1 MTTIGVDF
9 NIKTFSV
16 EDKIVKLQI
25 WDTAGQEK
33 FAPVGS
39 LYYRGANA
47 VVVTYDITNRK
58 TFDSVEKWREKFE
71 DRQRSEQDDVD
82 PQTVRVGCKTDLED
96 LARSVLHNKKNS
108 LNDRLTSVGMRA
120 SVSAGGQ

>member
-1 MTTIGVDF
+1 MR
-9 NIKTFSV
+9 
-16 EDKIVKLQI
+16 
-25 WDTAGQEK
+25 DTAGQEK

-82 PQTVRVGCKTDLED
+82 PQTVLVGCKTDLED
-96 LARSVLHNKKNS
+96 LRQV
-108 LNDRLTSVGMRA
+108 
-120 SVSAGGQ
+120 